1 MRSPVTIQDL
11 KTRMVRGVGE
21 DGPHP
26 VDRHVGRRVCEKRIS
41 LGYNQ
46 SDLGRALGLT
56 FQQIQKYEKGA
67 NRISASKLWD
77 IARFFKVDVGYFFQ
91 GLNAQPGMAE
101 GEAGAAAFDHDFPS
115 TRYTIE
121 IARLAPQLSSRQQKL
136 ALDMIREMTG
146 KSEDA

>member
-1 MRSPVTIQDL
+1 
-11 KTRMVRGVGE
+11 MVRGVGE
-21 DGPHP
+21 EGPHP
-26 VDRHVGRRVCEKRIS
+26 VDRHVGKRVCEKRIS

-91 GLNAQPGMAE
+91 GLNAHPGMAE

-115 TRYTIE
+115 TRCTIE

-146 KSEDA
+146 KPEEA

>member
-1 MRSPVTIQDL
+1 
-11 KTRMVRGVGE
+11 MVRGVGE

-101 GEAGAAAFDHDFPS
+101 SETGAAAFDHDFPA

-146 KSEDA
+146 KPEEA

>member
-1 MRSPVTIQDL
+1 
-11 KTRMVRGVGE
+11 MVRGVGE

-91 GLNAQPGMAE
+91 GLSAQPGMAE

-146 KSEDA
+146 KPEEA

>member
-1 MRSPVTIQDL
+1 MARVA
-11 KTRMVRGVGE
+11 E

-77 IARFFKVDVGYFFQ
+77 IARFFKVDIGYFFQ
-91 GLNAQPGMAE
+91 GLTAGQMGVAE
-101 GEAGAAAFDHDFPS
+101 DDGSGFDHDFPA
-115 TRYTIE
+115 TRYSIE
-121 IARLAPQLSSRQQKL
+121 LARLAPQLSSRRQKL
-136 ALDMIREMTG
+136 ALELVRELAAR
-146 KSEDA
+146 EEPEEA